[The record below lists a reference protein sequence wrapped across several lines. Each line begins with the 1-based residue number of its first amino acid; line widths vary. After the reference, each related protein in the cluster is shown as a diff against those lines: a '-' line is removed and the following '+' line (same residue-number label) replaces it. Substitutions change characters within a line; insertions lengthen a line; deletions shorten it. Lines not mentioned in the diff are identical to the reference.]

1 LDKAL
6 ETPIR
11 LPTDPVP
18 PLRLSA
24 ADCRNNGASPMKSD
38 YVATIGLEVHVQLKT
53 SSKMFCGCAVEY
65 GSEPNIHVC
74 PICLGLPGALPVM
87 NLKALK
93 LTALTGL
100 IFKCDIAPIC
110 KFDRKNY
117 FYPDMPKN
125 YQISQYDAPLCSHG
139 EVPLYDMAYPKDAQ
153 KTIQNPNKRVRL
165 VRIHLE
171 EDVAKSF
178 HFDSTTGIDFNR
190 AGTPLMEIVSEPDIA
205 SPEEAFAYLGS
216 LKQALIYGGVS
227 HADMEKG
234 QLRCDCNVSVRK
246 KEETKFGTKIELKNL
261 NSISGVR
268 RALAY
273 EIDRQIEVLSR
284 GETLQQETRRWDDDL
299 GETTLMRTKES
310 AHDYRYF
317 PDPDLLPVKTDVF
330 MQEVK
335 TLLPELPWEKRE
347 RFVREYG
354 VSEYDAGVLADDLEL
369 SAYFEAGAK
378 SARKPKAIANYVL
391 NDLLSALGAAS
402 KSIGACPIPPEQLND
417 LVDLID
423 SGKINSKQGKD
434 VFAEMFATGKPP
446 GLIVEEKGLKQES
459 DLGAIEAL
467 CREVIR
473 AHPKSAEDY
482 KAGKAAAINFL
493 KGQVMKLSKGKA
505 NPNLV
510 GEILMKLLS

>member
-1 LDKAL
+1 
-6 ETPIR
+6 
-11 LPTDPVP
+11 
-18 PLRLSA
+18 
-24 ADCRNNGASPMKSD
+24 MKSD

-53 SSKMFCGCAVEY
+53 RSKMFCGCAVEY

-74 PICLGLPGALPVM
+74 PICLGLPGALPAM
-87 NLKALK
+87 NLQALK

-100 IFKCDIAPIC
+100 ILKCEIASIC

-125 YQISQYDAPLCSHG
+125 YQISQYDAPLCLNG
-139 EVPLYDMAYPKDAQ
+139 EVPLSDLAYPKDAQ
-153 KTIQNPNKRVRL
+153 RNIGNPNKRVRL

-178 HFDSTTGIDFNR
+178 HFGTTTGIDFNR
-190 AGTPLMEIVSEPDIA
+190 AGTPLMEIVSQPDIA
-205 SPEEAFAYLGS
+205 SPEEAFAYLAS

-227 HADMEKG
+227 DADMEKG

-246 KEETKFGTKIELKNL
+246 KEETKLGTKIELKNL

-273 EIDRQIEVLSR
+273 EIDRQIEVLDR
-284 GETLQQETRRWDDDL
+284 GQTLLQETRRWDDDL
-299 GETTLMRTKES
+299 GETSLMRTKES

-317 PDPDLLPVKTDVF
+317 PDPDLLPVKTEVF
-330 MQEVK
+330 MEEVRD
-335 TLLPELPWEKRE
+335 LLPELPWEKRE

-369 SAYFEAGAK
+369 SAYFELSAK
-378 SARKPKAIANYVL
+378 GARKPKAVANYVL
-391 NDLLSALGAAS
+391 NDLLSALGAANQS
-402 KSIGACPIPPEQLND
+402 TRACPISPKQLNA
-417 LVDLID
+417 LVDLVD
-423 SGKINSKQGKD
+423 SGKISSKQGKD
-434 VFAEMFATGKPP
+434 VFAEMFATGKDP
-446 GLIVEEKGLKQES
+446 GLIVEQRGLKQES
-459 DLGAIEAL
+459 DLGAIESL
-467 CREVIR
+467 CNEVI
-473 AHPKSAEDY
+473 AANPKSVEDY
-482 KAGKAAAINFL
+482 KAGKVAAINFL

-510 GEILMKLLS
+510 GETLVRLLS